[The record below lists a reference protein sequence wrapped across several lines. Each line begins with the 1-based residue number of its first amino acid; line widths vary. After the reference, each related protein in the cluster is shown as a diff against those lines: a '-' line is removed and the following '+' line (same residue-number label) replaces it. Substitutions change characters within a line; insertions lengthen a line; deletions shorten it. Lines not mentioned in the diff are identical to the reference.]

1 MREFVSGR
9 RGKSDLEF
17 ELILKEDSKNQ
28 GMTASKITIEM
39 DNLES
44 KNNLIRKINTEIQ
57 NLNKMV
63 NNLENPIR
71 LGNKSDSFDTM

>member
-1 MREFVSGR
+1 
-9 RGKSDLEF
+9 
-17 ELILKEDSKNQ
+17 
-28 GMTASKITIEM
+28 MTASKITIEM